1 VTPSTPDISDDESES
16 EELPTSTLTPITRTI
31 LGEEKPEE
39 ASLTPVGGSVL
50 KPVGTPEEE
59 ATTLTPVGG
68 SVLKPVVDLPEE
80 SSTLTPV
87 QSAVLKPVGGEP
99 PTGDKPSRGQPPSS
113 GRGKQPESGRGPPP
127 SSGKGKPPGSD
138 DDNIAKLTPVTM
150 LKPLKLPGDEDE
162 EDEKLND

>member
-31 LGEEKPEE
+31 LGEEKPEK
-39 ASLTPVGGSVL
+39 AS
-50 KPVGTPEEE
+50 
-59 ATTLTPVGG
+59 LTPVGG